1 MAAPPPNTF
10 ADVTFTLDSTDY
22 SCSVTSLRLIPTPK
36 INEVSTL
43 CGNKASVGQERW
55 NMEIGGLQ
63 DYHQATSLSMFLIA
77 NSGTIADFN
86 VVWVASEDDTY
97 EATATGEAR
106 LVAVEFGG
114 AADEVA
120 TWTVSLPVEGTPTF
134 DNYNVSS

>member
-1 MAAPPPNTF
+1 
-10 ADVTFTLDSTDY
+10 VTFTLDAADY
-22 SCSVTSLRLIPTPK
+22 SCSVTSLRLVPTAK

-43 CGNKASVGQERW
+43 CGNKASVGRTRW

-63 DYHQATSLSMFLIA
+63 DYHQATSLSMFLTA
-77 NSGTIADFN
+77 NEGTIADASI
-86 VVWVASEDDTY
+86 VWVSTEDDTY
-97 EATATGEAR
+97 EATADCEVR

-120 TWTVSLPVEGTPTF
+120 TWTVSLPVEGTPVL